1 MEEEFDL
8 NPSIKNREFIF
19 PLKREQITFEPTD
32 NRIYVA
38 DLLNISEASSDEKY
52 NFINNLST
60 SVGRKDSIDKVI
72 DQDNFDMMFSFI
84 YYSNRWSISEKSSI
98 LDIITRCKYFF
109 DLTKFRLKY
118 IAKTYQTTLR
128 DIWRE

>member
-98 LDIITRCKYFF
+98 LDIITRCKYF
-109 DLTKFRLKY
+109 L
-118 IAKTYQTTLR
+118 I
-128 DIWRE
+128 